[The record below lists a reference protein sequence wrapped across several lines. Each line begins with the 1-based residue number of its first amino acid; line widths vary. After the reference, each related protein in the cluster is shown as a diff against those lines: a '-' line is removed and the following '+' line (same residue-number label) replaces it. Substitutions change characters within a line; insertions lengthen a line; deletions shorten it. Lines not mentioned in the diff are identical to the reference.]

1 MSEKPLRSRR
11 EHGIRQALRF
21 RANDKLAEAGHA
33 IVPSPLVIQ
42 SGVRTLI
49 RFFHQS
55 RRKHAF
61 QTPIERARTE
71 VKHHSE
77 HDAEA
82 VTFFVG
88 QSQQDANYRRRKR
101 EQIFWRLSSC
111 L

>member
-1 MSEKPLRSRR
+1 MGEKPLRSRG
-11 EHGIRQALRF
+11 EYGIRQALRF
-21 RANDKLAEAGHA
+21 RANHALAEVGCTVAACHPERGLDAH
-33 IVPSPLVIQ
+33 P
-42 SGVRTLI
+42 TLL
-49 RFFHQS
+49 
-55 RRKHAF
+55 
-61 QTPIERARTE
+61 PIPPQACVSDTHERARTE

-111 L
+111 R

>member
-1 MSEKPLRSRR
+1 M
-11 EHGIRQALRF
+11 
-21 RANDKLAEAGHA
+21 
-33 IVPSPLVIQ
+33 
-42 SGVRTLI
+42 
-49 RFFHQS
+49 
-55 RRKHAF
+55 HAF

-111 L
+111 R